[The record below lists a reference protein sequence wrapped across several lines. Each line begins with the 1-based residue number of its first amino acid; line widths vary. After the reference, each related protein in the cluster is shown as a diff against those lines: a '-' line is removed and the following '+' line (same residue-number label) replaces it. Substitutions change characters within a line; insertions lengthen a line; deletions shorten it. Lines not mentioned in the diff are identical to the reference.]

1 MWKWIVGVL
10 LVIVIA
16 IAGTCF
22 AGYQKLTAGG
32 DTLAV
37 TIKGNRDRVFRL
49 LTTPDSMNAWMNP
62 VGTVTPAG
70 KAELRPGDTLRVSS
84 AIGSGSS
91 GRTQTRLW
99 VVRELVAPTTFVVDA
114 IQFDPSG
121 VPHVVSTR
129 RDSLV
134 AVGDS
139 TSVLSAFTMPSTFNG
154 IQTDS
159 NGGGATGK
167 MMAMTQKMFLGTIK
181 MYVQTQLKQ
190 LKAYVE
196 KS

>member
-1 MWKWIVGVL
+1 MWKWIVGAL

-16 IAGTCF
+16 LGGTCY

-37 TIKGNRDRVFRL
+37 TIHGSRDRVFRL
-49 LTTPDSMNAWMNP
+49 LTTPDSMVAWMSP
-62 VGTVTPAG
+62 ATTVTPTG
-70 KAELRPGDTLRVSS
+70 KAELRPGDTLRISS
-84 AIGSGSS
+84 PIGSGNPPRRQS
-91 GRTQTRLW
+91 RLW
-99 VVRELVAPTTFVVDA
+99 VVREVLAPTTFVVDG

-121 VPHVVSTR
+121 TPHVVNTR

-139 TSVLSAFTMPSTFNG
+139 TSVRSAFTMPSTFNG

-159 NGGGATGK
+159 TGGGATGT
-167 MMAMTQKMFLGTIK
+167 MMAMTQKMLLGTVK

>member
-1 MWKWIVGVL
+1 MWKWILGAV

-16 IAGTCF
+16 LAGTCF

-37 TIKGNRDRVFRL
+37 TIRGSRDRVFRL
-49 LTTPDSMNAWMNP
+49 LTTPDSMVAWMNP
-62 VGTVTPAG
+62 ASTVAPTG
-70 KAELRPGDTLRVSS
+70 KGQLRPGDTLRISS
-84 AIGSGSS
+84 PIGSGNPP
-91 GRTQTRLW
+91 RTQTRLW
-99 VVRELVAPTTFVVDA
+99 VVRELVAPTTFVVDG

-121 VPHVVSTR
+121 TPHVVNTR

-134 AVGDS
+134 VVGDS
-139 TSVLSAFTMPSTFNG
+139 TSVLSTFTMPSSFNG

-159 NGGGATGK
+159 GGGATGK
-167 MMAMTQKMFLGTIK
+167 MMAMTQKMLLGTVK
-181 MYVQTQLKQ
+181 MYEQTQLKQ

-196 KS
+196 KP

>member
-1 MWKWIVGVL
+1 MWKWILGVV

-16 IAGTCF
+16 LAGTCF
-22 AGYQKLTAGG
+22 AGYQKLTAGS

-37 TIKGNRDRVFRL
+37 TIRGSRDRVFRL
-49 LTTPDSMNAWMNP
+49 LTTPDSMVTWMNP
-62 VGTVTPAG
+62 ASTVTPLG
-70 KAELRPGDTLRVSS
+70 KGELKLGDTLRVSTP
-84 AIGSGSS
+84 IGSGNPP
-91 GRTQTRLW
+91 RRQTRLW
-99 VVRELVAPTTFVVDA
+99 VVRELVAPTTFVLDG

-121 VPHVVSTR
+121 TPHVVSTR

-134 AVGDS
+134 VVGDS
-139 TSVLSAFTMPSTFNG
+139 TSVLSTFTMPSTFNG

-159 NGGGATGK
+159 SGGGATGK
-167 MMAMTQKMFLGTIK
+167 MMAMTQKMLLGTVK
-181 MYVQTQLKQ
+181 MYVQTQLKE